1 MIGFTDPDSES
12 RPSVAIQ
19 LVVFAVEVRD
29 DRSKKTIPSQRK
41 GKQELNNMIFPVLL
55 LGWISMLAII
65 VPASSGEKIS
75 FIVSLELAFVFMMAT
90 LDTMIISPTRTVI
103 NTFQPT
109 KFALDQ

>member
-1 MIGFTDPDSES
+1 MNFIF
-12 RPSVAIQ
+12 
-19 LVVFAVEVRD
+19 
-29 DRSKKTIPSQRK
+29 IPSQRK

-65 VPASSGEKIS
+65 VPSSSGEKIS

-103 NTFQPT
+103 NTFQTT
-109 KFALDQ
+109 KFVIDQ